1 MHTSYSPWCF
11 TGLWRYTEA
20 AGYASHSHETIFAT
34 PFKTA
39 FLEQL
44 LLGKARHKSK
54 CKLIHTYKYCT
65 PPWHF
70 LLKFPY
76 KARKLGG
83 HDISCVLGVSILPRN
98 YSDVWYILFFILSQI
113 FFSPAGI
120 TKYYTD
126 KRSVFKLLCAK
137 KALDVINGC
146 NILDHKSEKS
156 KILLFRLS
164 HIPILHILQLRY
176 STTNR
181 CWMILTLMTSSINLL
196 IALVEV
202 SYSYIFRIPMVYI
215 VRLTLC
221 TKC

>member
-1 MHTSYSPWCF
+1 MEATSTKLYNLANYSIIAIPLRRQNENSWIGEPWTATHYSFNDEMCGICILSNYICCPVNVMDIFNFPSQLRRSHSPWCF

-54 CKLIHTYKYCT
+54 CKLIHTYNNYLEYCT

-76 KARKLGG
+76 KARKVGG

-98 YSDVWYILFFILSQI
+98 YSDVWYILFFILSQT
-113 FFSPAGI
+113 FQ
-120 TKYYTD
+120 TCWNY
-126 KRSVFKLLCAK
+126 
-137 KALDVINGC
+137 
-146 NILDHKSEKS
+146 E
-156 KILLFRLS
+156 
-164 HIPILHILQLRY
+164 ILHR
-176 STTNR
+176 
-181 CWMILTLMTSSINLL
+181 
-196 IALVEV
+196 
-202 SYSYIFRIPMVYI
+202 
-215 VRLTLC
+215 
-221 TKC
+221 

>member
-1 MHTSYSPWCF
+1 MTLVVCQGY
-11 TGLWRYTEA
+11 RYCLGIIPTCD
-20 AGYASHSHETIFAT
+20 IFG
-34 PFKTA
+34 FS
-39 FLEQL
+39 FYH
-44 LLGKARHKSK
+44 R
-54 CKLIHTYKYCT
+54 
-65 PPWHF
+65 
-70 LLKFPY
+70 
-76 KARKLGG
+76 
-83 HDISCVLGVSILPRN
+83 
-98 YSDVWYILFFILSQI
+98 LFR
-113 FFSPAGI
+113 PAGI

-137 KALDVINGC
+137 KALDVINEC